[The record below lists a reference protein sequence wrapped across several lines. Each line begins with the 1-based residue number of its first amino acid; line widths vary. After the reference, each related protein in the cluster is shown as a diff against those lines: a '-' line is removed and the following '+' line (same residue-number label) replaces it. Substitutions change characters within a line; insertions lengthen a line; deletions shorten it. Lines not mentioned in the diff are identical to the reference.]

1 MWQVSTGLNLPQY
14 PFLYHWQIRFT
25 LPCIVLY
32 SVYIAEWW
40 ASTCLLS
47 VYAKDTI
54 IWTDMQFLFSS
65 SMLHTRS
72 LNSQIYVVI
81 FEFVPCSCHIYGW
94 RLERGI
100 NLACI
105 YSHLM
110 FRWIQQ
116 VMSALCIFIWKVLFR
131 PGMNLMLCLSR
142 PDRCL
147 SKLPA
152 TYCIKFERLKVWMFS
167 FFCKKSIYRLA
178 LLSLRLYC
186 CND

>member
-1 MWQVSTGLNLPQY
+1 MHIYFLTGRMNLFCTRCLLECLKALLYFRLTLLLDISSEDNIFACWGGDLFDNIGHHNMWQVSTGLNLPQY

-100 NLACI
+100 NLTCI

-110 FRWIQQ
+110 FRWI
-116 VMSALCIFIWKVLFR
+116 
-131 PGMNLMLCLSR
+131 
-142 PDRCL
+142 
-147 SKLPA
+147 
-152 TYCIKFERLKVWMFS
+152 
-167 FFCKKSIYRLA
+167 
-178 LLSLRLYC
+178 
-186 CND
+186 